1 MPINN
6 QSISGLQFVRL
17 LVIPGAL
24 LMPGL
29 PLPAHQFV
37 LDVVIRNMCTTAKTC
52 NLNVRHPALAAVSG
66 DVLRV
71 VSSCAW

>member
-1 MPINN
+1 
-6 QSISGLQFVRL
+6 
-17 LVIPGAL
+17 
-24 LMPGL
+24 MPGL

-37 LDVVIRNMCTTAKTC
+37 LDVVIRNMCTAAKTC